1 VTSRKP
7 SAGRVDDPYRHTID
21 CDRWSSP
28 ARAVGGP
35 PPAGGGAMLPPE
47 SFENTGI
54 PHGKLGVARRLYCG
68 AETEEV

>member
-1 VTSRKP
+1 
-7 SAGRVDDPYRHTID
+7 
-21 CDRWSSP
+21 
-28 ARAVGGP
+28 
-35 PPAGGGAMLPPE
+35 MLPPE